1 MTAAAAGTGLAR
13 HWRPAQPTDVHG
25 VLAPLSRGRGDPAFR
40 VDATGTR
47 WLAGNTPAGLGT
59 LAVAQSSDGE
69 VTGKA
74 WGPAAE
80 WLLDGLPA
88 LLGADDD
95 DTGFVAHHPIVAE

>member
-1 MTAAAAGTGLAR
+1 
-13 HWRPAQPTDVHG
+13 
-25 VLAPLSRGRGDPAFR
+25 
-40 VDATGTR
+40 
-47 WLAGNTPAGLGT
+47 
-59 LAVAQSSDGE
+59 VAQSSDGE

-95 DTGFVAHHPIVAE
+95 DNRLRRASPDRGGEPAPVGRAAAGARPGRVWDVLVGAILEQKVTSIEARRSWRELA